1 MAITPALLPTLTSPI
16 AFFVPPTLT
25 LVSELTV
32 YEAVNPSSLFRVIDV
47 GDTAVTCPR
56 WTSITTG
63 LPSWPLSVSSP
74 CSTRFASARR
84 GQPCRCAG
92 LSSDPFGPEVASD
105 PFGSKIASNP
115 LGLVVADE
123 VRSDTADATPNPAAV
138 PAPRKP
144 PTASATPAFVRK
156 LVMPSSLR
164 QPRRRGVVAVFGL
177 CKSLFANARGRGS
190 GGGGGTSAVRIFAPP
205 PSVFEELTGRPGGG
219 RLSTCRWV
227 GGCVLSYCRAYRL
240 AGAVVPRPRGAPA
253 RRVALPAGLVLDRW
267 VGWESAG
274 INRHEGGDGRA
285 LRRRASDPRRP
296 RGMRRRPVRAWRS
309 VDRGTCRPGY

>member
-115 LGLVVADE
+115 LGLVVADQ
-123 VRSDTADATPNPAAV
+123 AAV
-138 PAPRKP
+138 VAHQPSEYSRHHPASSR
-144 PTASATPAFVRK
+144 SGPAD
-156 LVMPSSLR
+156 
-164 QPRRRGVVAVFGL
+164 GVVEGFQLFG
-177 CKSLFANARGRGS
+177 
-190 GGGGGTSAVRIFAPP
+190 
-205 PSVFEELTGRPGGG
+205 
-219 RLSTCRWV
+219 WV
-227 GGCVLSYCRAYRL
+227 
-240 AGAVVPRPRGAPA
+240 
-253 RRVALPAGLVLDRW
+253 VAF
-267 VGWESAG
+267 
-274 INRHEGGDGRA
+274 
-285 LRRRASDPRRP
+285 
-296 RGMRRRPVRAWRS
+296 
-309 VDRGTCRPGY
+309 